1 MRTRENSRLVDY
13 DAQGGPPRI
22 LK

>member
-1 MRTRENSRLVDY
+1 MRTRENIRLVDY